1 MISRSAT
8 VAVIA
13 VLLSLAVHFLG
24 VGFTRSLQQPPEP
37 QPLTTE
43 TSTEIVAPGRAFED
57 LADAVSAPVEPEPA
71 PEPVPAPAP
80 EPADATT
87 SQALVA
93 SENPQQVTTPDTG
106 TAQTVPSELAGP
118 ITPETPE
125 VPQPTTVDPVGAQE
139 SARVEPDLAPPPGT
153 DTVTE
158 VPQGEPDRPAEPSDA
173 LPRTPTVSP
182 STPVPSVVAP
192 VPSIAEIPVVSS
204 APVVSLQPSV
214 IEPDTPLTAIEPEL
228 APTQDPTEPLETEPS
243 ELAVTTSLRPRLP
256 TRKPSSVPEG
266 LSDGARD
273 TTETRL
279 APSQLIES
287 PLTAYKRGG
296 ANVFG
301 QPGSGAQSGRQ
312 GFGTSRATGNSDVT
326 NYAGQV
332 LVHLNRTAPVPVS
345 GRGWARVFFQIN
357 ADGTLASVDILDS
370 SGSRTIESAARQQVR
385 TAAPFPRPP
394 GGESRRLTFVYRIQ

>member
-1 MISRSAT
+1 
-8 VAVIA
+8 V
-13 VLLSLAVHFLG
+13 
-24 VGFTRSLQQPPEP
+24 
-37 QPLTTE
+37 
-43 TSTEIVAPGRAFED
+43 
-57 LADAVSAPVEPEPA
+57 
-71 PEPVPAPAP
+71 VP
-80 EPADATT
+80 
-87 SQALVA
+87 
-93 SENPQQVTTPDTG
+93 
-106 TAQTVPSELAGP
+106 
-118 ITPETPE
+118 
-125 VPQPTTVDPVGAQE
+125 
-139 SARVEPDLAPPPGT
+139 
-153 DTVTE
+153 
-158 VPQGEPDRPAEPSDA
+158 
-173 LPRTPTVSP
+173 
-182 STPVPSVVAP
+182 
-192 VPSIAEIPVVSS
+192 S

-228 APTQDPTEPLETEPS
+228 TPTQDPTEPLETEPS
-243 ELAVTTSLRPRLP
+243 E
-256 TRKPSSVPEG
+256 
-266 LSDGARD
+266 
-273 TTETRL
+273 
-279 APSQLIES
+279 LIES

-301 QPGSGAQSGRQ
+301 QQGSGAQSGRQ

>member
-37 QPLTTE
+37 QLLTTE

-57 LADAVSAPVEPEPA
+57 LADAVSTPVEPE
-71 PEPVPAPAP
+71 PAPAP

-93 SENPQQVTTPDTG
+93 SESPQQVTTPDTG

-118 ITPETPE
+118 ITPATAEA
-125 VPQPTTVDPVGAQE
+125 PQPTTVEPVGAQE
-139 SARVEPDLAPPPGT
+139 SAVVEPTLAPPPGT

-158 VPQGEPDRPAEPSDA
+158 APQGEPDRPDA
-173 LPRTPTVSP
+173 ASQTPTVSP
-182 STPVPSVVAP
+182 STPIPSVVAP
-192 VPSIAEIPVVSS
+192 VPSIAEIPVVPS
-204 APVVSLQPSV
+204 APVVSLQPSE

-228 APTQDPTEPLETEPS
+228 APTQDPIEPVETEPS

-256 TRKPSSVPEG
+256 TQKPSSAPEG
-266 LSDGARD
+266 LPDGARD
-273 TTETRL
+273 NTETRL
-279 APSQLIES
+279 APSELIES

-301 QPGSGAQSGRQ
+301 QQGSGAQSGRQ
-312 GFGTSRATGNSDVT
+312 GFGTSRAAGNSDVT

-332 LVHLNRTAPVPVS
+332 LVHLNRTSPVPVS

-357 ADGTLASVDILDS
+357 PDGSLASVDILDS
-370 SGSRTIESAARQQVR
+370 SGSRTIESAARQPVR

-394 GGESRRLTFVYRIQ
+394 GGQSRRLTFVYRIQ